1 MSGVPTRTPLT
12 VPVLIT
18 AGLLAAQAAAVAPL
32 SDPLQTAGATAG
44 TSIHGVHLSAPW
56 LYVVLA
62 PLFSVWDGISMLG
75 MSRLKGFLI
84 GCAVLYGCWRVVR
97 GMRYGTSWLR
107 EALALA
113 AALIGFAGFVAAG
126 ALWHR
131 PMLAL
136 AGVGADDIVVDYHS
150 HTNASHDVRHTAM
163 RHFDVAA
170 NRRWHARAGFDA
182 VFITDHNLI
191 HEPPADAPPADAAER
206 PIPCRGTEVSAWNAH
221 IVLLG
226 PTPPIPRDPYATS
239 LDGLLTLLR
248 TSDSAYGA
256 ISIASLP
263 EYERHH
269 WQRLDLLMTSGL
281 DGFEIVNAAPKA
293 NELTRARRD
302 SVVAL
307 ARRYDRAVIGVSD
320 SHGWGATSMVWNLV
334 HIPGWHDLGRSQ
346 PAAVCAAI
354 IDQLRSGIAGNR
366 ILERHRLRAEAWWP
380 RWLTPI
386 GVVWETW
393 RGMGWLLTLSW
404 LVWTWTGYLAV
415 AFLLRNSD
423 APLPL
428 SRHRLRRA
436 RPDRHQ

>member
-18 AGLLAAQAAAVAPL
+18 AGLLAARIAAVAPL
-32 SDPLQTAGATAG
+32 SDPLQTAGTIAG
-44 TSIHGVHLSAPW
+44 TSTHGVHLTAPW

-75 MSRLKGFLI
+75 MGRLKGLLI
-84 GCAVLYGCWRVVR
+84 GCAVLYGFWRVVR
-97 GMRYGTSWLR
+97 GMRRDTSGLR
-107 EALALA
+107 EARTFA
-113 AALIGFAGFVAAG
+113 AALIGFVSFVTAG

-136 AGVGADDIVVDYHS
+136 AGAGPDDIVVDYHS

-191 HEPPADAPPADAAER
+191 HEPPADAAER
-206 PIPCRGTEVSAWNAH
+206 PIACPGTEVSAWDAH

-226 PTPPIPRDPYATS
+226 PTPAVPRDVYAAS

-256 ISIASLP
+256 LSIASLP

-269 WQRLDLLMTSGL
+269 WRRLDLLATSGL

-307 ARRYDRAVIGVSD
+307 ARHYNRAVVGVSD

-334 HIPGWHDLGRSQ
+334 DLPGWRGRWRNQ

-354 IDQLRSGIAGNR
+354 VDRLRSGIAGNR
-366 ILERHRLRAEAWWP
+366 VLERHRLRAEAWWP

-393 RGMGWLLTLSW
+393 RGMGWVLTLSW

-423 APLPL
+423 ASLPL
-428 SRHRLRRA
+428 SRHGLRRA
-436 RPDRHQ
+436 RPDRHQR